1 MAPGLPNSQGQ
12 EVGQGLGAEGWD
24 KGEGAK
30 GWDGGLGEGGGA
42 RDWVRAD
49 TSFVTQTK
57 LLIKNS

>member
-1 MAPGLPNSQGQ
+1 M
-12 EVGQGLGAEGWD
+12 GQGLGAEGWD

-30 GWDGGLGEGGGA
+30 GWDGGLGQGGGA